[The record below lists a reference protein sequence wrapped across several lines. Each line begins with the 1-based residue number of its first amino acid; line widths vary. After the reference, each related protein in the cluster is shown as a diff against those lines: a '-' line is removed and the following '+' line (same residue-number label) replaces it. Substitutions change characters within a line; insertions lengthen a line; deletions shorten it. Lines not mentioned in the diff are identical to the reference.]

1 MKILIE
7 IFNLWYIHPIVKK
20 ILIYLISNIIAIF
33 LIVTNA
39 YAYLDPGTGSF
50 ILQAIIGFLAALSAG
65 FLYYWTKVKN
75 FFLKL
80 FKKNNN
86 DEKTDNRWWII

>member
-1 MKILIE
+1 M
-7 IFNLWYIHPIVKK
+7 KK

-86 DEKTDNRWWII
+86 DEKTENR

>member
-1 MKILIE
+1 ML
-7 IFNLWYIHPIVKK
+7 LQ
-20 ILIYLISNIIAIF
+20 IF
-33 LIVTNA
+33 LINLFSLILVFSNA

-50 ILQAIIGFLAALSAG
+50 ILQAIMGFLAAISAG
-65 FLYYWTKVKN
+65 FIYYWTKVKN

-86 DEKTDNRWWII
+86 DEKSENR

>member
-1 MKILIE
+1 MKKFLIC
-7 IFNLWYIHPIVKK
+7 LT
-20 ILIYLISNIIAIF
+20 SNIIAIF

-86 DEKTDNRWWII
+86 DKKTDI

>member
-1 MKILIE
+1 MPLLLIL
-7 IFNLWYIHPIVKK
+7 
-20 ILIYLISNIIAIF
+20 LIPCD
-33 LIVTNA
+33 A

-50 ILQAIIGFLAALSAG
+50 ILQAIIGFLAAVSAG

-86 DEKTDNRWWII
+86 DKKTDI